1 MNKLPLV
8 SVIVAL
14 LMALLF
20 HDLFAAGGADRGDA
34 TAPEQVITDSRAER
48 QRELPPPIM
57 NPEQEWGTYSG
68 LNSDSDVNCADCPVE
83 EMADFLADLFQTP
96 IRFDEAELDAAK
108 VPKGQLVT
116 LNDRRTPFRQI
127 LNHMLIPLELDWYV
141 EGTSIV
147 VTTRKGALKR
157 LDRILEYELQLL
169 HSTCDL
175 TESQTQ
181 KLRFVGRRDLK
192 RVTDRIQECRAI
204 IQVKDASSKHLTRIS
219 DALLKL
225 SPLQKSMETDPFKK
239 DSLYRK
245 SLETVL
251 TREQLARY
259 EPIRRVL
266 EKDGK
271 VETTFR
277 GSDILLTVR
286 LFQAPFT
293 DDDLADLKKLSN
305 LGSLK
310 LGATKVTDAGLIH
323 LLEMEQ
329 LRELSLFSLKITD
342 TGVMR
347 LKRLRNLQAL
357 VLSDT
362 QVTDAGIEHLKAMS
376 NLQDLNLN
384 YLKISNAGLAHL
396 RDMTSLRRLQI
407 CTSRLRDN
415 DLMNLKKLVN
425 LEELNL
431 ANSQITDA
439 GLVHLRE
446 LPKLERLDLNSTQL
460 TDAALTDIQQ
470 MRSLQ
475 SVNVSRCKIT
485 ESGLAKLAGTRPD
498 LKLLP

>member
-8 SVIVAL
+8 L
-14 LMALLF
+14 LMIGLWMAPHV
-20 HDLFAAGGADRGDA
+20 HDLLAGADRGEA
-34 TAPEQVITDSRAER
+34 TAPEQVIADWHAER
-48 QRELPPPIM
+48 HRDLPSPIM

-68 LNSDSDVNCADCPVE
+68 LNSESDVICADFPVE

-141 EGTSIV
+141 EGAGIV
-147 VTTRKGALKR
+147 VTTRKAALKR

-169 HSTCDL
+169 HSICDL

-181 KLRFVGRRDLK
+181 KLRFVGGRDLK
-192 RVTDRIQECRAI
+192 RVADRIQECRAI
-204 IQVKDASSKHLTRIS
+204 IQVKDSSSAHLTRVS

-225 SPLQKSMETDPFKK
+225 SPLQKSIETDPFKK

-259 EPIRRVL
+259 EPIRHVL
-266 EKDGK
+266 EKDGT
-271 VETTFR
+271 VATTLR
-277 GSDILLTVR
+277 DSDVLLAVR

-293 DDDLADLKKLSN
+293 DDDLAVLKKLPN
-305 LGSLK
+305 LGSLT

-342 TGVMR
+342 TGVMQ
-347 LKRLRNLQAL
+347 LKRLVNLQAL

-362 QVTDAGIEHLKAMS
+362 QVTDAGLEHLKAMS
-376 NLQDLNLN
+376 NLQYLNLN
-384 YLKISNAGLAHL
+384 NLKISNAGLAHL
-396 RDMTSLRRLQI
+396 QDMTSLRRLHV
-407 CTSRLRDN
+407 CKSRLRDN

-431 ANSQITDA
+431 SDSQITDA

-446 LPKLERLDLNSTQL
+446 LPNLECLDLNSTQL
-460 TDAALTDIQQ
+460 TDAALADIQQ
-470 MRSLQ
+470 MHSLNSINISHSKVTQ
-475 SVNVSRCKIT
+475 SGHT
-485 ESGLAKLAGTRPD
+485 ELARARPD
-498 LKLLP
+498 LKRMP